1 MGLNNR
7 RAKMREIVNKDF
19 WPPSSNTIGSPL
31 ILLLPH
37 HVEKNSYKE

>member
-7 RAKMREIVNKDF
+7 RVKMRKIVNKDL
-19 WPPSSNTIGSPL
+19 WPPLNNTIESPL

-37 HVEKNSYKE
+37 HEEKNSYKE